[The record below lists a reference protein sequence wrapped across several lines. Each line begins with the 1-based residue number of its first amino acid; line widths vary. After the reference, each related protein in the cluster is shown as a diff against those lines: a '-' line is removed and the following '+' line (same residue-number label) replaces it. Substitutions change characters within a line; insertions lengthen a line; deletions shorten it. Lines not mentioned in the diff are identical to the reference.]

1 MDAGLFSAAW
11 GRPVTESAFR
21 CGVYL
26 PPFGPC
32 GDPAVLVD
40 LAVRAEVA
48 GWDGVFLWDHLVHEA
63 MPIVD
68 PWTALGAIAH
78 ATHRA
83 LGPHR
88 QAKPLEDHPV
98 TSSGS
103 HGYGVG
109 LASRRDGEAS
119 ARSTGAGGEKTRG
132 WVTTRRMPLCTRS
145 ETPIGSSDPA
155 AALSQAR

>member
-1 MDAGLFSAAW
+1 MGTLRSRRCDLGQYHPHDTMDAGQFSAAW

-48 GWDGVFLWDHLVHEA
+48 GWDGVFLWDHLAHEV

-88 QAKPLEDHPV
+88 HSLP
-98 TSSGS
+98 
-103 HGYGVG
+103 
-109 LASRRDGEAS
+109 SRR
-119 ARSTGAGGEKTRG
+119 RHRLITLRGA
-132 WVTTRRMPLCTRS
+132 LCTSGAARQRS
-145 ETPIGSSDPA
+145 RSS
-155 AALSQAR
+155 R

>member
-88 QAKPLEDHPV
+88 QAQPLEDHPV

-109 LASRRDGEAS
+109 LASRRDGEVQRAIDRRRGRED
-119 ARSTGAGGEKTRG
+119 ARVGY
-132 WVTTRRMPLCTRS
+132 
-145 ETPIGSSDPA
+145 DPTN
-155 AALSQAR
+155 AALYEIGDAYRLVRPGRRP